1 MSFHKSEDRKK
12 LKDKFKKGLKEVKK
26 SVGKIVNKAADK
38 LVPKEIAPFLPLA
51 GMLVPG
57 GMGITSYL
65 LPQLFTA
72 LSTGKTRGDISLTGQ
87 ALTGLGS
94 FLKDPSRFTFGTET
108 IPQTVKTPP
117 VPGLQATGPQKDFFV
132 NPDLFP
138 DAGSIT
144 TMPAESL
151 EFTRLVE
158 RPITDFS
165 KLSDPSLLDAMKQDV
180 NIFRDFIQGTGPV
193 MEKAVVDGKIQ
204 QLPVLDAAGEPIT
217 KASLGMFDKANFPRL
232 ATQAALFGT
241 GPLKDFYDTA
251 SDELDEAIRQEEEAE
266 RRRQQARAR
275 LGDYFF
281 GLSDP
286 RGRFRNFDVSGLL
299 ELAAGGRVG
308 AQEGGPISGI
318 TDMINQSIDEMQDNL
333 SQQIQGGFTTQETI
347 VPIDAAPTNAT
358 TQPQGFQATPNIDL
372 FRQRMNQM
380 RSRLQQSGGQLGQS
394 LFNPMSRQMMARQ
407 RQNQGQAGLSSLMN
421 FAEGGMTSAPG
432 VPPGMQVDGRDGTF
446 IPMGV
451 KEKADDVPAR
461 LSKNECVMTAD
472 AVKAAGGGSVNKGA
486 QRMYDLMN
494 TLEAMA

>member
-12 LKDKFKKGLKEVKK
+12 LKNKLKKGLKEVKK
-26 SVGKIVNKAADK
+26 SIGDIADKAADK

-65 LPQLFTA
+65 LPQLLTA

-87 ALTGLGS
+87 GLTALGS
-94 FLKDPSRFTFGTET
+94 FLKDPGPTAPFGTKVVTDPSSQITFDPEYFT
-108 IPQTVKTPP
+108 GSMEVPKTFAD
-117 VPGLQATGPQKDFFV
+117 LQ
-132 NPDLFP
+132 N
-138 DAGSIT
+138 
-144 TMPAESL
+144 
-151 EFTRLVE
+151 
-158 RPITDFS
+158 
-165 KLSDPSLLDAMKQDV
+165 PSLLDAMKEDV
-180 NIFRDFIQGTGPV
+180 RLARQFFQGTGPV

-232 ATQAALFGT
+232 ASQAAIFGAS
-241 GPLKDFYDTA
+241 PLKDFYDTA

-318 TDMINQSIDEMQDNL
+318 TDIINQSIDEMQDNL

-358 TQPQGFQATPNIDL
+358 TQPQGFQALPNIDL
-372 FRQRMNQM
+372 FRQRINQM
-380 RSRLQQSGGQLGQS
+380 RSRLQQPGMQEGPQGGGQALGQAQQRFMPLGGPFGGPS
-394 LFNPMSRQMMARQ
+394 TLAYQRQ
-407 RQNQGQAGLSSLMN
+407 RQGRPGISSLFN
-421 FAEGGMTSAPG
+421 FAEGGMATAPG
-432 VPPGMQVDGRDGTF
+432 MPQGMQVDGRDGTF

-451 KEKADDVPAR
+451 KEKADDVPAM
-461 LSKNECVMTAD
+461 LSKNEFVMTAD
-472 AVKAAGGGSVNKGA
+472 AVRAAGGGSVNKGA

>member
-1 MSFHKSEDRKK
+1 
-12 LKDKFKKGLKEVKK
+12 
-26 SVGKIVNKAADK
+26 
-38 LVPKEIAPFLPLA
+38 
-51 GMLVPG
+51 
-57 GMGITSYL
+57 
-65 LPQLFTA
+65 
-72 LSTGKTRGDISLTGQ
+72 
-87 ALTGLGS
+87 
-94 FLKDPSRFTFGTET
+94 
-108 IPQTVKTPP
+108 
-117 VPGLQATGPQKDFFV
+117 
-132 NPDLFP
+132 
-138 DAGSIT
+138 
-144 TMPAESL
+144 
-151 EFTRLVE
+151 
-158 RPITDFS
+158 
-165 KLSDPSLLDAMKQDV
+165 
-180 NIFRDFIQGTGPV
+180 
-193 MEKAVVDGKIQ
+193 
-204 QLPVLDAAGEPIT
+204 
-217 KASLGMFDKANFPRL
+217 
-232 ATQAALFGT
+232 
-241 GPLKDFYDTA
+241 
-251 SDELDEAIRQEEEAE
+251 LDEAIRQEEEAE

-451 KEKADDVPAR
+451 KEKADDVPAM
-461 LSKNECVMTAD
+461 LSKNEFVMTAD